1 MKQYP
6 RMFQELKRIDSE
18 QQEKFLQCFKINEE
32 FMVYEVWMMIREVIL
47 YQMRRQELFNMS

>member
-1 MKQYP
+1 
-6 RMFQELKRIDSE
+6 MFQELKRIDSE
-18 QQEKFLQCFKINEE
+18 QQEKFLQCFKIHEE